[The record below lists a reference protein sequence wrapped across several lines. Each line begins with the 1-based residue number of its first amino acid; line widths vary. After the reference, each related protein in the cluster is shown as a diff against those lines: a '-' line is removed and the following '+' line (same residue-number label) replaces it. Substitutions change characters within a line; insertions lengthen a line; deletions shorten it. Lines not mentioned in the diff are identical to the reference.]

1 MSTGICRIAD
11 RKPIFLFREELIT
24 NFVEQRFNIMNI
36 KTFFPTALAAITLSA
51 AAAEPERFTISGHV
65 SNVPDSTV
73 LELCRADGNLLK
85 TIATDTISG
94 GRIHFSDTISGPRQ
108 KYLLAGESRGLPS
121 WLTAIW
127 VESGADITVSGDG
140 ILYPLWDI
148 ISTIPEQA
156 SESALIKSTLPE
168 FAEYLRLQAEET
180 ELIKHFYIDLKG
192 APEHEAATW
201 SRIDSIRT
209 MSAPLDSVM
218 RFKKLAFMGSAPI
231 DRVWL
236 DEFAD
241 YARAV
246 YTDPDYELREPVMAI
261 YGRLTPEIL
270 ETESGKIIKDYL
282 TMDGIID
289 ADDRM
294 ADGTLYDPQGN
305 AHTLAEFAGKR
316 HILLDFWSRGCGPCI
331 ASMPEAEEVAAQ
343 YADRLAF
350 ISISSD
356 NEADWKDFIAGKVD
370 KVIHLNELN
379 DGRPGL
385 AGRYGAF
392 SIPHY
397 VLIAP
402 DGTVQAKW
410 SGYGPGSLHQQLSEL
425 LK

>member
-1 MSTGICRIAD
+1 
-11 RKPIFLFREELIT
+11 
-24 NFVEQRFNIMNI
+24 MNI
-36 KTFFPTALAAITLSA
+36 RTVLSIALTVVAASATAAQ
-51 AAAEPERFTISGHV
+51 PGRFTITGHV
-65 SNVPDSTV
+65 TGVPDSTV
-73 LELCRADGNLLK
+73 LELNRADGNLLK
-85 TIATDTISG
+85 TIATDTIIG

-108 KYLLAGESRGLPS
+108 KYLLTGESRGLPS
-121 WLTAIW
+121 RLAPVW
-127 VESGADITVSGDG
+127 VEPGADITVSGDG

-148 ISTIPEQA
+148 SSAIPEQA
-156 SESALIKSTLPE
+156 SESALSKSTLPE

-180 ELIKHFYIDLKG
+180 EVIKHFFIDLKG
-192 APEHEAATW
+192 APEYEAATW

-209 MSAPLDSVM
+209 LSAPLDSVM
-218 RFKKLAFMGSAPI
+218 RFKKLAYMGSAPI

-236 DEFAD
+236 DEFAH

-261 YGRLTPEIL
+261 YGRLTPEML
-270 ETESGKIIKDYL
+270 ETESGRIIKDYMS
-282 TMDGIID
+282 MDGIID
-289 ADDRM
+289 VGGRM

-343 YADRLAF
+343 YADRLTF

-356 NEADWKDFIAGKVD
+356 SEADWKDFIAGKVD
-370 KVIHLNELN
+370 KVIHLNELSE
-379 DGRPGL
+379 GRPGL

-402 DGTVQAKW
+402 DGTVLAKW